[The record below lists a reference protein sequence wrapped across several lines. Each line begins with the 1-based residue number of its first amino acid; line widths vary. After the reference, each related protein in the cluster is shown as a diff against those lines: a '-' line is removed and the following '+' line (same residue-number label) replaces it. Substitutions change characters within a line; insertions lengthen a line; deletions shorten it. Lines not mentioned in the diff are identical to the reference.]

1 MDSHSNLQVP
11 NCGPL
16 TAFWPC
22 ASSDSLWSWQFE
34 QSPSILLQFERK
46 GAANRPQPTPYQFC
60 GLSPRRRQLRDRI
73 ADFPSEAKTVNS
85 RVFLMQELP
94 LMLLQHKMS
103 KSWIKIIWLGSL
115 VLVWRCWFF
124 DLNCTPGPHFPLH
137 LMFPK
142 YSQRQKHSTQN
153 NWQIDRH
160 PGRCPAELWRWPN
173 HGDQTCRPH
182 LLLPLQCYNQEDEL
196 RDFLDFLGIQTCEI
210 LSPMSNSVSSLSF
223 PKKVSLLGRPKRYP
237 WFCKKEDRKRKGKER
252 KRKGRRREKEQ
263 TGKGRGKERERKRKE
278 IGRKKRKKE
287 ERKKEIKS
295 KERGTKRGKREKEDE

>member
-22 ASSDSLWSWQFE
+22 ASSDSLWSCSSSSLHLF
-34 QSPSILLQFERK
+34 SCNLR
-46 GAANRPQPTPYQFC
+46 GRVPQTV
-60 GLSPRRRQLRDRI
+60 LNQLHI
-73 ADFPSEAKTVNS
+73 SFADCHLDEGSCAIELPIPVWSYTVNS

-94 LMLLQHKMS
+94 WCYCNTQDAQKLDKNHLIRQLSPGVKMLVFLIWTAPLAPTPFTFDVS
-103 KSWIKIIWLGSL
+103 KI
-115 VLVWRCWFF
+115 
-124 DLNCTPGPHFPLH
+124 
-137 LMFPK
+137 FPK
-142 YSQRQKHSTQN
+142 GKSIRTQN

-237 WFCKKEDRKRKGKER
+237 WFCKKEDRKRKGKEEER
-252 KRKGRRREKEQ
+252 KTKGKEQ
-263 TGKGRGKERERKRKE
+263 PGKGRGKERERKRKE
-278 IGRKKRKKE
+278 KRKE
-287 ERKKEIKS
+287 KK
-295 KERGTKRGKREKEDE
+295 KERGKKKGNKK